1 MRDAQPEKERKDAE
15 ADQFVVRG
23 LVFQPLDEQKFQ
35 RDDADDRERRRDHG
49 EDDFK
54 EIVVSA
60 DEHVS
65 REGKQYVEDEFA
77 FRERVKMPVNEKDD
91 DIDRRGDRRGQ
102 QKIERAV
109 GQKRDDKERRRD
121 HDGFAEVEER
131 RQQSRREGRRR
142 SRDGIEQG
150 KRAEIAQI
158 FDD

>member
-1 MRDAQPEKERKDAE
+1 
-15 ADQFVVRG
+15 
-23 LVFQPLDEQKFQ
+23 
-35 RDDADDRERRRDHG
+35 
-49 EDDFK
+49 
-54 EIVVSA
+54 
-60 DEHVS
+60 
-65 REGKQYVEDEFA
+65 
-77 FRERVKMPVNEKDD
+77 MPVNEKDD